1 MGPPLPEGRGRTVG
15 PAVLVLLLFWP
26 LAVFGGRGAATAISV
41 SVTCILFALALKSP
55 FAQHGALRR
64 LDLALL
70 ATALLTVV
78 QAVPAPRAVVD
89 VVSPQDAAVRR
100 VLSLDPSAAPGWLP
114 LSIDGQ
120 ATVWASLVAIGAIA
134 LFFAARTIFT
144 SGGVRQTVR
153 GISAIGLVVSGVAI
167 AQAATAGRMIYW
179 LFRTEYEG
187 PLPFG
192 PFVNRNHFATWTI
205 MAAPLCLG
213 YIVARASKTRT
224 SHAVSANPRT
234 RLARLADGR
243 TLWLTAAGATMI
255 GALLLSLS
263 RSGIVS
269 LAAATIAS
277 ALLLRPRTSSGR
289 GWWLAAALIVT
300 VGLGVS
306 RADLPALADR
316 FTRSGSRVENRVR
329 IWRDTLPVVRDFWLT
344 GTGVGTYRTAMLY
357 YQRSERDVQFN
368 QAHNHYLQ
376 ATAEGGVVL
385 LALIACA
392 SVALAHVV
400 RQRLA
405 TDASGYYW
413 IRAGAATGLLAVAL
427 QSFWETGL
435 VMPANAGLAAVL
447 AAIAIHERPPAEK
460 SIFMD

>member
-1 MGPPLPEGRGRTVG
+1 M
-15 PAVLVLLLFWP
+15 LLLLWP
-26 LAVFGGRGAATAISV
+26 LAAFGGRGAATAIPFSV
-41 SVTCILFALALKSP
+41 SCILLALV
-55 FAQHGALRR
+55 LRFPLAVTR
-64 LDLALL
+64 HSAFRALDLALL
-70 ATALLTVV
+70 GMALVTIV
-78 QAVPAPRAVVD
+78 QAVPAPRAIVD
-89 VVSPQDAAVRR
+89 VVSPNDAVVRGA
-100 VLSLDPSAAPGWLP
+100 LSLDPTAAPAWLP

-120 ATVWASLVAIGAIA
+120 ATVWAALVAIGAIA
-134 LFFAARTIFT
+134 LFFAARTVFT

-153 GISAIGLVVSGVAI
+153 GISAIGLAVSGVAI
-167 AQAATAGRMIYW
+167 AQAATAGRKIYW
-179 LFRTEYEG
+179 LFPTEYEG

-205 MAAPLCLG
+205 MAVPVCLG
-213 YIVARASKTRT
+213 YIAARAGKASA
-224 SHAVSANPRT
+224 SHARSANPRI

-243 TLWLTAAGATMI
+243 ALWLSAAGAAMI

-269 LAAATIAS
+269 LAGATIAS
-277 ALLLRPRTSSGR
+277 ALLLRPRSSSGR

-316 FTRSGSRVENRVR
+316 FTRSGSSVENRVR

-357 YQRSERDVQFN
+357 YQRSERVVQFN

-385 LALIACA
+385 LALIVCA
-392 SVALAHVV
+392 SVVLARLV

-447 AAIAIHERPPAEK
+447 AALAVHERPPAEK
-460 SIFMD
+460 SNFMD

>member
-1 MGPPLPEGRGRTVG
+1 M
-15 PAVLVLLLFWP
+15 LLLLWP
-26 LAVFGGRGAATAISV
+26 LAAFGGRGAATAIPFSV
-41 SVTCILFALALKSP
+41 SCILLALVLRFP
-55 FAQHGALRR
+55 LAVARHGAFRA
-64 LDLALL
+64 LDRALL
-70 ATALLTVV
+70 AMALLSVV
-78 QAVPAPRAVVD
+78 QAVPAPRAIVD
-89 VVSPQDAAVRR
+89 VVSPHDTAVRGA
-100 VLSLDPSAAPGWLP
+100 LSLDPSAAPAWLP

-120 ATVWASLVAIGAIA
+120 ATVWAAIVAIGAIA
-134 LFFAARTIFT
+134 LFFAARTVFA

-153 GISAIGLVVSGVAI
+153 GISAIGLAVSGVAI

-179 LFRTEYEG
+179 RFPTEYEG

-205 MAAPLCLG
+205 MAAPVCLG
-213 YIVARASKTRT
+213 YIVARAGKTKA
-224 SHAVSANPRT
+224 SHPASTNPRT

-243 TLWLTAAGATMI
+243 ALWLTAAGAAMI

-306 RADLPALADR
+306 RADLPALVDR

-392 SVALAHVV
+392 SVALARVV
-400 RQRLA
+400 RQRMA

-427 QSFWETGL
+427 QSLWETGL

-447 AAIAIHERPPAEK
+447 AAVAVHERPPAEK

>member
-1 MGPPLPEGRGRTVG
+1 M
-15 PAVLVLLLFWP
+15 LLLLWP
-26 LAVFGGRGAATAISV
+26 LAAFGGRGAATAIPLSV
-41 SVTCILFALALKSP
+41 SCILLALVLRSPLAVGRRGAFRALDFALL
-55 FAQHGALRR
+55 GM
-64 LDLALL
+64 
-70 ATALLTVV
+70 ALLTVV
-78 QAVPAPRAVVD
+78 QAVPAPRAIVD
-89 VVSPQDAAVRR
+89 VVSPHDAAVRGA
-100 VLSLDPSAAPGWLP
+100 LSLDPSEALAWLP

-134 LFFAARTIFT
+134 LFFAARGMFT

-213 YIVARASKTRT
+213 YIVARASK
-224 SHAVSANPRT
+224 ASASRQASTNPRT

-263 RSGIVS
+263 RSGIVA
-269 LAAATIAS
+269 LAVATIAS
-277 ALLLRPRTSSGR
+277 ALLLRPRTSPGR

-357 YQRSERDVQFN
+357 YQRSDRDDVQFN

-447 AAIAIHERPPAEK
+447 AAIAVHERPPAEK

>member
-1 MGPPLPEGRGRTVG
+1 M
-15 PAVLVLLLFWP
+15 LLLLWP
-26 LAVFGGRGAATAISV
+26 LAAFGGRGAATAIPFSV
-41 SVTCILFALALKSP
+41 SCILLALVLRFP
-55 FAQHGALRR
+55 LAVARPGAFRA

-70 ATALLTVV
+70 AMALLTVV
-78 QAVPAPRAVVD
+78 QAVPAPRAIVD
-89 VVSPQDAAVRR
+89 VVSPHDTAVRGA
-100 VLSLDPSAAPGWLP
+100 LSLDPSAAPAWLP

-120 ATVWASLVAIGAIA
+120 ATVWAALVAIGAIA
-134 LFFAARTIFT
+134 LFFAARTVLT

-153 GISAIGLVVSGVAI
+153 GISAIGLAVSAVAI
-167 AQAATAGRMIYW
+167 AQAATAGRKIYW
-179 LFRTEYEG
+179 LFPTEYEG

-205 MAAPLCLG
+205 MAAPVCLG
-213 YIVARASKTRT
+213 YILARAGKAKV
-224 SHAVSANPRT
+224 SHAESANPRT

-243 TLWLTAAGATMI
+243 TLWLTAAGAAMI

-269 LAAATIAS
+269 LAGATIAS
-277 ALLLRPRTSSGR
+277 ALLLRPRMTSGR

-316 FTRSGSRVENRVR
+316 FTRSGSSVENRVR

-357 YQRSERDVQFN
+357 YQRSERVVQFN

-392 SVALAHVV
+392 SVALARLV
-400 RQRLA
+400 RQRMV
-405 TDASGYYW
+405 TDTSGYYW

-427 QSFWETGL
+427 QSLWETGL

-447 AAIAIHERPPAEK
+447 AAVAVHERPPAEK
-460 SIFMD
+460 SIFRD